1 MEENELEIT
10 VCSMYKTEIKSPAK
24 KKWRLLSNI
33 IKACFL
39 LKNHE
44 VQVIND
50 LDKLVEDVKSS
61 PTKPRIR
68 HFRSLTS
75 ELISDHKATE
85 KLFFHIMRSNSE
97 DLLEINDLIENN
109 PKRFTRSKSDP
120 ESFINKPNING
131 IRPIYEA
138 CKNGYI
144 ATVQLLL
151 DHGANP
157 HLLSELEKNDKENA
171 LDVSCRWNHYYVARC
186 LLNNSSWTNTELK
199 QALKVCCGNRVKELI
214 KESIPTSG
222 RGFCGR

>member
-1 MEENELEIT
+1 MEEKELDIT
-10 VCSMYKTEIKSPAK
+10 ISSLDKAHIKSPAK

-44 VQVIND
+44 VHVIND

-85 KLFFHIMRSNSE
+85 KLFFHIMRSSSE
-97 DLLEINDLIENN
+97 DRLEINDLIEND
-109 PKRFTRSKSDP
+109 PKRFTRSTSDP

-144 ATVQLLL
+144 STVQLLL

-171 LDVSCRWNHYYVARC
+171 LDVSCRWNHYYVVRC
-186 LLNNSSWTNTELK
+186 LLNSSSWTNTELK
-199 QALKVCCGNRVKELI
+199 KALRVCGGKRVRELVKEA
-214 KESIPTSG
+214 IPDSG
-222 RGFCGR
+222 RGICGR